1 MSIRLVLADDH
12 PLVLEGL
19 ANLLRPEE
27 GFEVLARCATGR
39 ETLEAV
45 EAHAPD
51 LLVLDLRMPGL
62 DGLDVLRELRAR
74 SSAVRVVLLTA
85 ALDED
90 DVLEAIRLGV
100 KGVVL
105 KEMAPSLLLQCL
117 RKVHAGGQWLEKES
131 VGRALERLLRRES
144 GMQEAQSV
152 LTPRELD
159 VVKMVA
165 SGLRNKDLAE
175 RLFVTEGTVKVHLH
189 NIYEKLGLE
198 GRVTLALW
206 ARERGLG

>member
-1 MSIRLVLADDH
+1 MNIRLVLADDH

-45 EAHAPD
+45 ESHAPD

-62 DGLDVLRELRAR
+62 DGLDVLRELRTR
-74 SSAVRVVLLTA
+74 GSAVRVVLLTA

-117 RKVHAGGQWLEKES
+117 RKVHAGGQWLEKDS
-131 VGRALERLLRRES
+131 VGRALERLLRRDS

-165 SGLRNKDLAE
+165 AGLRNKDLAE
-175 RLFVTEGTVKVHLH
+175 RLFVAEGTVKVHLH
-189 NIYEKLGLE
+189 NIYEKLGID